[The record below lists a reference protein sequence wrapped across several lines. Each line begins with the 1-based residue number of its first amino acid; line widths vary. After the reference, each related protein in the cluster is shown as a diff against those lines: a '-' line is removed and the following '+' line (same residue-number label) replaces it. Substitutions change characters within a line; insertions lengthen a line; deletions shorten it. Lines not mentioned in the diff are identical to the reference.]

1 MTSSNLPTS
10 TPWWALL
17 RVMLPTALIFTSMAI
32 VPPSVDSLVRVAYS
46 MGNREVGWFFLVHS
60 LPNLFAFGVL
70 IGVLSDRWGRRLPLA
85 IAMTFGT
92 GITTILHPWI
102 TSYGWLLGLRFVDG
116 VFGIA
121 ALGMLMARA
130 LDLSRYGNR
139 AFTMGIYL
147 ASIPVGYLTGSF
159 LVAAVGGFSLPLVF
173 AIVGGMVMVVSL
185 LMCIDL
191 RRPESPGT
199 PHPSVKAL
207 IRSMAEARQLWFPIG
222 FGFVD
227 KFTFG
232 CITLLT
238 TLALSD
244 EYNLSP
250 IVYGGSAL
258 GLLWVAYLLA
268 SAPAGWLVSRIGPWY
283 AVALGSGGFGLS
295 LCALLLF
302 GNPTLFIA
310 MMVSSGVFIA
320 LQTIPTFTLVG
331 RFSRDGDRGT
341 AVCTYNFVGSIGLI
355 LGLGFS
361 GFASEQWG
369 YFPTFMV
376 AGVLQILCAIVA
388 FVKARIEHGRDTTSL
403 TPLRRGSTQPTN
415 ENITSRG
422 KSPALKGKT
431 V

>member
-1 MTSSNLPTS
+1 MNSSDLTTSP
-10 TPWWALL
+10 PWWALL

-32 VPPSVDSLVRVAYS
+32 IPPSVDSLVRVAFS

-60 LPNLFAFGVL
+60 LPNIFALGILVG
-70 IGVLSDRWGRRLPLA
+70 ILSDRWGRRIPLA

-102 TSYGWLLGLRFVDG
+102 SGFGWLLGLRFIDG

-130 LDLSRYGNR
+130 LDLSRHGNR
-139 AFTMGIYL
+139 PMMMGVYL

-159 LVAAVGGFSLPLVF
+159 LVAAVGSISLPLVF
-173 AIVGGMVMVVSL
+173 AIVGALVMCASL
-185 LMCIDL
+185 VMLIDMI
-191 RRPESPGT
+191 RPEQPGV
-199 PHPSVKAL
+199 PHPTVGAL
-207 IRSMAEARQLWFPIG
+207 IRSIVHARKLWFPIG

-250 IVYGGSAL
+250 IVHGGSAL
-258 GLLWVAYLLA
+258 GLLWVAYLAA
-268 SAPAGWLVSRIGPWY
+268 SAPAGWMVSRIGAWY
-283 AVALGSGGFGLS
+283 AVALGSGGFGIS

-302 GNPTLFIA
+302 GNPALFIA
-310 MMVSSGVFIA
+310 MMITSGIFIA
-320 LQTIPTFTLVG
+320 LQTIPTFTLVA
-331 RFSRDGDRGT
+331 RYSRDGDRGT
-341 AVCTYNFVGSIGLI
+341 AVCTYNFVGSIGLM

-361 GFASEQWG
+361 GYASTHWG
-369 YFPTFMV
+369 YFPTFLA

-388 FVKARIEHGRDTTSL
+388 LAKARSEKGSEDADAPSSENRPL
-403 TPLRRGSTQPTN
+403 TTN
-415 ENITSRG
+415 ENNYTRSHEA
-422 KSPALKGKT
+422 PLKGNT
-431 V
+431 A